1 VGDVVGIYEIGSDDF
16 NAFQK
21 RIGERSIRRDVALG
35 NKPAELL
42 ARAKA
47 TGDGEF
53 AEFATQ
59 FYAGLAPTARATVE
73 RVIEVVEK
81 TGDTGV
87 RHCARLFDGAELP
100 TNRIAVNKMDL
111 MKGSDGVDEALL
123 ELCTSQV
130 IPRLRAFHERQ
141 KFTGYEIAEKGGSTG
156 IRVQPLRRVGVY
168 VPGGTASY
176 PSTLMMTVVAA
187 QTAGVQEI
195 AVLTPA
201 ETIDKSP
208 LTCAL
213 IGKLGITE
221 VYRVGGAQAIAA
233 AAIGTEKIA
242 RVDKIVGPG
251 NIFVSIAKQLLSGRV
266 GIDTFA
272 GPSEV
277 VVIFDQ
283 GADPAMV
290 AADLLAQAEHD
301 TQAAAV
307 GITDNAE
314 HAALVQAEIAKQLAA
329 LPRREIAA
337 QSLTQFGALLVVPS
351 IGFARRLCD
360 ALAPEHCEILTASA
374 EEDAKQI
381 RNAGAI
387 FIGPWAPEAFGDYN
401 AGPNH
406 VLPTA
411 GAARWASALGV
422 HDFMRQVSIIRGSRE
437 LLSANKEAAV
447 KLARAEGLEAH
458 ARSIEA
464 RLT

>member
-1 VGDVVGIYEIGSDDF
+1 MADVVGIYEIGSDDF

-21 RIGERSIRRDVALG
+21 RIGERATKRDVNLG

-53 AEFATQ
+53 IEFATK
-59 FYAGLAPTARATVE
+59 FYEGLAPTARATVE
-73 RVIEVVEK
+73 RVIDVVEK
-81 TGDTGV
+81 TGDVGV
-87 RHCARLFDGAELP
+87 RNCARLFEGAELP
-100 TNRIAVNKMDL
+100 TNRIAVAKLDL
-111 MKGSDGVDEALL
+111 MKGGAEADEALL
-123 ELCTSQV
+123 ELCTAQV
-130 IPRLRAFHERQ
+130 IPRLRAFHEKQ
-141 KFTGYEIAEKGGSTG
+141 KQQGYEIAEKGGSTG

-195 AVLTPA
+195 AVFTPA

-208 LTCAL
+208 ITCAVL
-213 IGKLGITE
+213 GKLGISE
-221 VYRVGGAQAIAA
+221 VYRVGGAQAVAA

-242 RVDKIVGPG
+242 RVDKFVGPG

-277 VVIFDQ
+277 VILFDSS
-283 GADPAMV
+283 ADPAMV
-290 AADLLAQAEHD
+290 AADMLAQAEHD

-314 HAALVQAEIAKQLAA
+314 LAQQVQAELARQLET
-329 LPRREIAA
+329 LPRKEIAA
-337 QSLTQFGALLVVPS
+337 QSLQQFGALLSVPS
-351 IGFARRLCD
+351 MGFAKRLCD
-360 ALAPEHCEILTASA
+360 ALAPEHCELMTSTAEA
-374 EEDAKQI
+374 DAKQI
-381 RNAGAI
+381 QNAGAI

-422 HDFMRQVSIIRGSRE
+422 GDFMRHVSIIRGSKE
-437 LLSANKEAAV
+437 LLEANKEAAI
-447 KLARAEGLEAH
+447 KLARAEGLEGH
-458 ARSIEA
+458 ARSLEA
-464 RLT
+464 RFK